1 MNGDNVLQSSPVQ
14 QLVATG
20 GSPNQR
26 WSPMTTTAPPPSS
39 HRSLHLATVAPPPH
53 FFLPQNEPPSSMHS
67 WHHDDHNQEFQDSS
81 LCQLLLSGL
90 VGNEEDDKLGL
101 TQMQKIKKLENWE
114 EQLLHD
120 DHQQLSANVHHDSMV
135 VKQEAL
141 SFDSYG
147 YGENNNEDELI
158 GGHVKPRN
166 CSHQNQMIQL
176 ISSCPNSCVITR
188 NKAGAK
194 PANYRSSES
203 NSSSG
208 SGGASKKAKVEPP
221 SSNQSTFKV
230 KKEKLGD
237 RITALHQMVSP
248 FGKTDTASVLLEVM
262 GYIKF
267 LEAQIQALSLP
278 YFGVHLANMMHHEH
292 SDCDEE
298 SRTNL
303 KSVGL
308 CLVPVSC
315 TMQVGSDNGADYW
328 APTNNLQL

>member
-1 MNGDNVLQSSPVQ
+1 MNGDNVLQSSSPVQ
-14 QLVATG
+14 QLLAAG
-20 GSPNQR
+20 GNPNRR
-26 WSPMTTTAPPPSS
+26 WSQMTTTTPPPANHQSS
-39 HRSLHLATVAPPPH
+39 PPPH
-53 FFLPQNEPPSSMHS
+53 FFLPQNEPPPSMHSS
-67 WHHDDHNQEFQDSS
+67 WHHDDHNNQEFQDSS
-81 LCQLLLSGL
+81 LSQLLLSGIL
-90 VGNEEDDKLGL
+90 VGDDEEDHKLAL
-101 TQMQKIKKLENWE
+101 TQMQKVKKLENWE

-120 DHQQLSANVHHDSMV
+120 DDGQISANGDSISMV
-135 VKQEAL
+135 VKQEAFL
-141 SFDSYG
+141 DRYG
-147 YGENNNEDELI
+147 YGEDHNDDELV
-158 GGHVKPRN
+158 GGVKPRN
-166 CSHQNQMIQL
+166 WSSDQMIQL
-176 ISSCPNSCVITR
+176 ISSCPNSCVMISSR
-188 NKAGAK
+188 NKADGRSADHH
-194 PANYRSSES
+194 RSSES

-208 SGGASKKAKVEPP
+208 NGGASKKAKVEPP
-221 SSNQSTFKV
+221 SSTQSTFKV

-278 YFGVHLANMMHHEH
+278 YFGDQLANMTHRHH

-298 SRTNL
+298 PRTDL

-328 APTNNLQL
+328 ALVNNFRL